1 MDIGLWSLGGLAI
14 GSAAAIIG
22 IDHTLAVSA
31 GICIVAAIWI
41 AVSVKPKSPKITS
54 SNLAQDVVRA

>member
-14 GSAAAIIG
+14 GSAAAVLG

-31 GICIVAAIWI
+31 GICII
-41 AVSVKPKSPKITS
+41 AEMGLLSTL
-54 SNLAQDVVRA
+54 NRTACRADP